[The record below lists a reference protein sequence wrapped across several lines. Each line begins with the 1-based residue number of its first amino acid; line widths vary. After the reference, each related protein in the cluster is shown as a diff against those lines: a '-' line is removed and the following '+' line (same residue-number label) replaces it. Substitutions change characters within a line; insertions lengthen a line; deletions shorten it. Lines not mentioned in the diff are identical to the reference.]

1 LPLDAKATVEESNNV
16 VRKEIIFPFFV
27 HRIRGIEC
35 VGIYEIYIYRENEKE
50 TLSLLSLSLSL
61 TLSLSHQFFKLCV

>member
-35 VGIYEIYIYRENEKE
+35 VGIYEIYI
-50 TLSLLSLSLSL
+50 
-61 TLSLSHQFFKLCV
+61 